1 MSPKISILIP
11 AYNVEK
17 YIARCLDTIVG
28 QTFGDI
34 EIVIV
39 DDASTDGTLGI
50 IEDYASRD
58 SRIKVIRHPENM
70 GLVWVRNTGIDASTG
85 DYIMFADSDDTM
97 DLTICE
103 KLYNKA
109 VEEDAD
115 LVISGYNRVSP
126 GRVRPVP
133 FRLNYGSSVYGV
145 TKALIEDEVWPS
157 LWGKLFRADLLKD
170 HPIPKIK
177 NSNMREDVLIFN
189 SILPYIK
196 KAVSIDECLY
206 DYFCNPES
214 ITTVKDDRKYVEG
227 IMRESSILLKS
238 SKIDDGLFQDAESR
252 AIKQMYSALYQC
264 GDRRLI
270 VELARSYGLDYLLS
284 FRSLRKRLS
293 LRKTIVRWLAYRF
306 DLASWYIRR

>member
-103 KLYNKA
+103 K
-109 VEEDAD
+109 
-115 LVISGYNRVSP
+115 I
-126 GRVRPVP
+126 
-133 FRLNYGSSVYGV
+133 
-145 TKALIEDEVWPS
+145 
-157 LWGKLFRADLLKD
+157 
-170 HPIPKIK
+170 
-177 NSNMREDVLIFN
+177 
-189 SILPYIK
+189 
-196 KAVSIDECLY
+196 
-206 DYFCNPES
+206 
-214 ITTVKDDRKYVEG
+214 
-227 IMRESSILLKS
+227 
-238 SKIDDGLFQDAESR
+238 
-252 AIKQMYSALYQC
+252 
-264 GDRRLI
+264 
-270 VELARSYGLDYLLS
+270 
-284 FRSLRKRLS
+284 
-293 LRKTIVRWLAYRF
+293 
-306 DLASWYIRR
+306 